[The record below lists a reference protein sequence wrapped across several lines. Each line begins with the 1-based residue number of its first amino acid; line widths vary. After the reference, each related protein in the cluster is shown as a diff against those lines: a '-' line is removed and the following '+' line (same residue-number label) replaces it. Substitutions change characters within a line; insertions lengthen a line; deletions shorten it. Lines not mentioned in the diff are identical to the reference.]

1 MRLNTE
7 ILKEPKGFIK
17 VIEVFIAIFA
27 FSTTAGYTGRV
38 LIDGTCSKMTNLTS
52 NSTTKSPLSPKGQ
65 IAVDVDYPFKSKHVT
80 VGESQCTHGTAE
92 LHLDANY
99 QSESQYFVTVGVF
112 CFLYALA
119 VTVYYVLFEESRESR
134 AASTDVGL
142 FSFPVV
148 DFVISAALAFGW
160 FTSSIAWAAGV
171 SGLKDATSGATLK
184 QELHYCQAGMQNAYE
199 TCKVTEG
206 ATYGALNVSILLGFL
221 NLFVW
226 GMNLWF
232 LFKETPWHSPRRG
245 PAAYS
250 SSPTEVERAGPPHQ
264 EPPPA
269 SL

>member
-1 MRLNTE
+1 MKLNIE

-38 LIDGTCSKMTNLTS
+38 LINGKCNVTN
-52 NSTTKSPLSPKGQ
+52 TTGPTRSPTGD
-65 IAVDVDYPFKSKHVT
+65 IAVDVDYPFKTMHVI
-80 VGESQCTHGTAE
+80 VGESQCTMGKVE

-112 CFLYALA
+112 CFLYALGI
-119 VTVYYVLFEESRESR
+119 TVYYVLFEETRESR

-148 DFVISAALAFGW
+148 DFVISVALAFGW

-171 SGLKDATSGATLK
+171 SGLKAATNAASLVKDLSYCKAGASHAYNSCSVQDA
-184 QELHYCQAGMQNAYE
+184 
-199 TCKVTEG
+199 

-250 SSPTEVERAGPPHQ
+250 SSPAEIEKAEPPHQ